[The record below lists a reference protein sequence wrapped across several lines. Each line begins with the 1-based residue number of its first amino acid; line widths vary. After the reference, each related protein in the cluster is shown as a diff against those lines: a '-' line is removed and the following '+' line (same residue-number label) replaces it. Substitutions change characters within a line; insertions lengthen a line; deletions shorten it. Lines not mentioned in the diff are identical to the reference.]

1 MSWQEELR
9 RLDAQ
14 LTAGALTEAEHRR
27 KRDEI
32 LAEASSDGDGGGN
45 GGGHGDGGG
54 TSNTGDGDPS
64 PQQGATGRSTTA
76 PAAGSGEQTSDGP
89 TWAAANPA
97 AAAQLSASRDSS
109 DVRPDANRP
118 SSSQNRSSL
127 NPSSQPPS
135 TARRAPAPLFVPHT
149 PANGSTR
156 PAEQG
161 QFGAGLPPVDIDET
175 SQASDYPD
183 FSAPAKKRRGTW
195 IVVPLVIL
203 LVLGGVIGGA
213 WWLGTSGD
221 GATSSAPASDT
232 LADPDGDD
240 EGGGEGSGDEA
251 SLSDRLPELPGEP
264 SPDNSTMSVD
274 RALDLGF
281 ITDVDAESMRKFGVA
296 DLVYR
301 ASAEGRQGY
310 SLLVAR
316 SPSEQKAVGLQR
328 AMNTTL
334 VKEGFS
340 NGRLHDDPRF
350 ISFTG
355 EQADG
360 RVSIV
365 WYASGNKAVGIGV
378 SQPTGGDERK
388 LIGRLEETLTSLQD
402 ALPASS

>member
-27 KRDEI
+27 KREEI
-32 LAEASSDGDGGGN
+32 LAEASSDGGSDG
-45 GGGHGDGGG
+45 D
-54 TSNTGDGDPS
+54 TRDTGDAGAPG
-64 PQQGATGRSTTA
+64 QQGATDRSATA
-76 PAAGSGEQTSDGP
+76 PATGAGAADGP

-97 AAAQLSASRDSS
+97 AAAQLSASQDST
-109 DVRPDANRP
+109 DIRPDANP
-118 SSSQNRSSL
+118 PASSQAPAQPAATSAPA
-127 NPSSQPPS
+127 PSTKPAPTPLSYAPS

-149 PANGSTR
+149 PANGSTG
-156 PAEQG
+156 PADQG
-161 QFGAGLPPVDIDET
+161 DFGAGRPVDAYET
-175 SQASDYPD
+175 SQASAYPD
-183 FSAPAKKRRGTW
+183 FSAPTKKRKGTW

-221 GATSSAPASDT
+221 GTASPAPTSGA
-232 LADPDGDD
+232 LADPDG
-240 EGGGEGSGDEA
+240 GGDGDGDED
-251 SLSDRLPELPGEP
+251 SLSDRLPELPGDP

-301 ASAEGRQGY
+301 ASSQGKQGY

-334 VKEGFS
+334 VKEGFR
-340 NGRLHDDPRF
+340 NGRLRDDPRF

-355 EQADG
+355 EQSDG

-365 WYASGNKAVGIGV
+365 WYASGNKTVGIGV

-388 LIGRLEETLTSLQD
+388 LTRRLEKTLTLLQD